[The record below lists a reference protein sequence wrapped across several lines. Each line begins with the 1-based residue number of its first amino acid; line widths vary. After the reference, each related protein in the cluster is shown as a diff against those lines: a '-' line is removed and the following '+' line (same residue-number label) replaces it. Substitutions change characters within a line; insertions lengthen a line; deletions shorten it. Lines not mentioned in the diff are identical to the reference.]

1 MTEDAED
8 EQAASDHRNFTNL
21 LAAIMVLALAVA
33 GVWLLNF
40 LDEKRKIQSCIEAGR
55 RDCLRAFDPAAAPPK

>member
-8 EQAASDHRNFTNL
+8 EHEAHERRTFSNL

-33 GVWLLNF
+33 GIWLLNF

-55 RDCLRAFDPAAAPPK
+55 RDCLRTYDPAAAPPK